1 MKLVEE
7 VARVLVSSKYKEAST
22 TNVSVT
28 DYIPAD
34 CGEIREEANVKMTAE
49 QVAQLGKAVA
59 AGDIGAAVVIA
70 VEIAAGT
77 TVRSI
82 EDTGK
87 VISGGKIQPPRFRQL
102 IHGSP

>member
-59 AGDIGAAVVIA
+59 AGDIGAAVVIGGSRGFRGSI
-70 VEIAAGT
+70 VGIGEAGFY
-77 TVRSI
+77 RH
-82 EDTGK
+82 
-87 VISGGKIQPPRFRQL
+87 L
-102 IHGSP
+102 